1 MSKVRFRNG
10 GGGVMRISD
19 FYLSEV
25 VQLSDWVMKQTGP
38 SHREHRRAIGLLKR
52 IKRFVYGTD
61 RLEKINRLINEDKN
75 RGVLFQD

>member
-10 GGGVMRISD
+10 DGGVMRISD
-19 FYLSEV
+19 YYLSQV
-25 VQLSDWVMKQTGP
+25 VQLSNWVMKQTGP
-38 SHREHRRAIGLLKR
+38 SHREHIRAIGLLKR

-75 RGVLFQD
+75 RGVLFND

>member
-1 MSKVRFRNG
+1 MSKVRYRS
-10 GGGVMRISD
+10 GGVMRISD

-25 VQLSDWVMKQTGP
+25 VQLSGWVMKQTGP

-61 RLEKINRLINEDKN
+61 RLEKINRLINEDRN

>member
-1 MSKVRFRNG
+1 MSKVRYRS
-10 GGGVMRISD
+10 GGVMRISD

-61 RLEKINRLINEDKN
+61 RLDKINRLINEDRN